1 MISHCCY
8 RNSRRVGLVRTA
20 STTVM
25 FKYVLLLC
33 ALMFAPLAVSGE
45 ISGIWKATEGP
56 VWIEIKLAEGNGTVI
71 RNDKYPER
79 VGSVILKNLK
89 ADKSKQHLWHGLI
102 YVEKMGE
109 FKNVEVTAPKQER
122 MITKGK
128 VGFLSKSV
136 EWQRTD
142 KIPVR

>member
-8 RNSRRVGLVRTA
+8 RNSRRGGLVRTA

-56 VWIEIKLAEGNGTVI
+56 VWIEINLAEGNGTVI

-89 ADKSKQHLWHGLI
+89 ADKSKQQLWHGLI
-102 YVEKMGE
+102 YVAKMGE
-109 FKNVEVTAPKQER
+109 FKNVEVAVPKQER

-136 EWQRTD
+136 EWQRVD